1 MMEIQLWRLLQE
13 NHTDISRL
21 VLYLR
26 RNSVKNR
33 ARQKFEDHTVTFEPI
48 GLEQNQFDFRN
59 LRGRIRL
66 DTKFGHI
73 IRKSTKSI

>member
-1 MMEIQLWRLLQE
+1 MEIQLWRLLQE
-13 NHTDISRL
+13 NHTDISGL
-21 VLYLR
+21 VSYLR

-33 ARQKFEDHTVTFEPI
+33 ARQKFEDQTVTFEPI
-48 GLEQNQFDFRN
+48 GLEQNQFDFWN

>member
-1 MMEIQLWRLLQE
+1 MQE
-13 NHTDISRL
+13 NRTDISGL
-21 VLYLR
+21 VSYLR

-33 ARQKFEDHTVTFEPI
+33 ARQKFEDQTVTFEPI
-48 GLEQNQFDFRN
+48 GLEQKQFDFWN